1 MVKTRNNHYVPQ
13 WYQRGFQSD
22 NINELHYLNLDP
34 DTKELPNGRI
44 ITMNDRYVWPTSKCF
59 VEKDLYT
66 TFFGSDINDEIERKL
81 FGRIDDIG
89 VLAIRAFISDDPS
102 EWHYNIRNFFEYID
116 AQKLRTP
123 KGLFWIKKHYP
134 SLNQMELM
142 REMQAIRQLH
152 STILSESVRE
162 VISAEKSNVKFLL
175 SDHPVTIYNYD
186 CPPHDELCN
195 YPDDPSIAY
204 ISTQTIFPL
213 DMNHCIIFTNYEYAE
228 NPDTSNPRKKRTNA
242 RNFGNALIRTDALIK
257 ERELHDEDVK
267 KINCIIKERACRYIA
282 ASKKEWLYPEQDIK
296 LTWSELRDI
305 LLPPKNKI
313 GLWGGEMF
321 VGYKDGST
329 HYQDAFGRTAPENKY
344 LNKPKRKKKIGNND
358 YCGCG
363 SGVKYKKCCIGLSEL
378 DRPSW
383 NVLSIRERNL
393 AFANGVINILGLS
406 SGKTWEDVRRELS
419 NEQVKK
425 IHELYG
431 YFWPIHTDILSLLP
445 KSDKRLR
452 AIYTGI
458 IDVRVISKF
467 VTSSILYFDEVIIQN
482 PFTNPHFVKPEFSPV
497 DNPHSFKQQTLKNV
511 LLLLKLLPFIESGY
525 INLIPDVFSFNQHLL
540 GQMFD
545 MAKEHKADINAHQKD
560 KLLMEWLHKDD
571 LERTNSMFSEAQR
584 EIQIRQAIPD
594 VTELQIEE
602 ILQYQNLKK
611 LQDPLSLLQDDVY
624 GKHGGQLLMMDMSPN
639 FETLLFI
646 SQITKSMILTD
657 SNYRWDEIKNSQSI
671 ESSIASYDWNDLA
684 NCINSFEYYFNESEE
699 STLILRSSGKLG
711 KLRNLFK
718 KIFYTIQ
725 DDLIISQHGFLMEKI
740 KQEYIEAHKL
750 AMKDVS
756 SIEESSFSG
765 KFSCLIPKGGIVHNN
780 VQRML
785 LSSGSEK
792 YLNNVPMAIFVE
804 DLQQ

>member
-1 MVKTRNNHYVPQ
+1 MEKTRNNHYVPQ
-13 WYQRGFQSD
+13 WYQRGFQSN
-22 NINELHYLNLDP
+22 NINKLHFLNLDP

-44 ITMNDRYVWPTSKCF
+44 ITMNDRNVWPTSKCF

-66 TFFGSDINDEIERKL
+66 TFFGSHINDEIERKL
-81 FGRIDDIG
+81 FGKIDDIG
-89 VLAIRAFISDDPS
+89 ATSIRAFIGDDPS
-102 EWHYNIRNFFEYID
+102 EWHNNISNFFEYID

-123 KGLFWIKKHYP
+123 KGLSWIKKHYP
-134 SLNQMELM
+134 ALNQMELM
-142 REMQAIRQLH
+142 KEMQAIRQLN

-162 VISAEKSNVKFLL
+162 VISAENSNVKFLL
-175 SDHPVTIYNYD
+175 SDHPVTTYNYD
-186 CPPHDELCN
+186 CPPSDDLCN

-228 NPDTSNPRKKRTNA
+228 NPDTSNPRKKRINA

-257 ERELHDEDVK
+257 ERKLNDEDVK
-267 KINCIIKERACRYIA
+267 KINYIIKERACRYIA
-282 ASKKEWLYPEQDIK
+282 ASEKEWLYPEQDIK
-296 LTWSELRDI
+296 LSWSELRDV
-305 LLPPKNKI
+305 LLPQKNKI

-321 VGYKDGST
+321 IGYKDGST
-329 HYQDAFGRTAPENKY
+329 HYQDAFGRTTPENKY
-344 LNKPKRKKKIGNND
+344 LNKPERKKKIGNND

-383 NVLSIRERNL
+383 NILSIRERNL

-406 SGKTWEDVRRELS
+406 TGGTWEDVRRELS

-467 VTSSILYFDEVIIQN
+467 VTSSTLYFDEVIIYN
-482 PFTNPHFVKPEFSPV
+482 PFTNPHFVNQEFSPV

-540 GQMFD
+540 RQMFD
-545 MAKEHKADINAHQKD
+545 MSKERKSDINAHQKD
-560 KLLMEWLHKDD
+560 KILMEWLYKDD
-571 LERTNSMFSEAQR
+571 FERINSMLSEAQR
-584 EIQIRQAIPD
+584 KIQIRQAIPD
-594 VTELQIEE
+594 VTELQIEG
-602 ILQYQNLKK
+602 IIKYQNLKK

-639 FETLLFI
+639 FEALLFV
-646 SQITKSMILTD
+646 SQITKSVILTD
-657 SNYRWDEIKNSQSI
+657 SNYRWDEIKASQNF

-684 NCINSFEYYFNESEE
+684 NCINSFKYYFNESEE
-699 STLILRSSGKLG
+699 SSFNLRSSGKFS
-711 KLRNLFK
+711 KLRNILK
-718 KIFYTIQ
+718 KIFYTLQ
-725 DDLIISQHGFLMEKI
+725 DDLISSHYDSIMKKLI
-740 KQEYIEAHKL
+740 REYTESHQL
-750 AMKDVS
+750 VMKD
-756 SIEESSFSG
+756 IGETKGAFFMG
-765 KFSCLIPKGGIVHNN
+765 KFSCIIPKNGIVHNN

-792 YLNNVPMAIFVE
+792 HLSRVPMAIFVE
-804 DLQQ
+804 DLQ